1 MANAAITHDTSV
13 CPTFS
18 PATSGGFV
26 VTGPANV
33 TGNGSPAPFQSGGR
47 PLSLIQLCITGGSM
61 VTLSNLTL
69 TFTGGATGHFG
80 TQAIHGVVTC
90 SSPDRARTQGL
101 CEDDGHGYGDGRGE
115 RPDWYGGGSH
125 DH

>member
-1 MANAAITHDTSV
+1 MLDGKVAVI
-13 CPTFS
+13 
-18 PATSGGFV
+18 
-26 VTGPANV
+26 
-33 TGNGSPAPFQSGGR
+33 
-47 PLSLIQLCITGGSM
+47 
-61 VTLSNLTL
+61 
-69 TFTGGATGHFG
+69 TGGATGHFG